1 MDVARLTQIILH
13 ENTGLLSQIDTEQIR
28 FFTESLEKAKR
39 VFCGAQGRSGNILR
53 CFCMRLMHLGYES
66 YFAGETITPRIGKQ
80 DMVVVL
86 SGSGETRCT
95 VDMASMARLEGVNSF
110 GIVGVEASS
119 LAETLDHVVF
129 LPGGAKTRRPQE
141 AGCSVQPAGSLFE
154 QAAFLL
160 LEAIVLE
167 LYQRQGSNGGALLER
182 HTNLE

>member
-1 MDVARLTQIILH
+1 MDVARLIQTIVD
-13 ENTGLLSQIDTEQIR
+13 ENAGLLEHVDAWQVLRVAQG
-28 FFTESLEKAKR
+28 LERAKR

-66 YFAGETITPRIGKQ
+66 YFAGETITPRMERK
-80 DMVVVL
+80 DMLVVL

-95 VDMASMARLEGVNSF
+95 VEMARTAGLQDATSF
-110 GIVGVEASS
+110 GIIGVEASS
-119 LAETLDHVVF
+119 LGRALDNFVV
-129 LPGGAKTRRPQE
+129 LPGGAKGEGPQE
-141 AGCSVQPAGSLFE
+141 GSRSVQPAGSLFE

-167 LYQRQGSNGGALLER
+167 LYERQGRDGGALLAR